1 MTTSSSV
8 TRSTSTI
15 RKAGVVCLV
24 AGLAGA
30 ASGVYLAAM
39 QPDVSIDRFSY
50 PQGAGEYA
58 TIQVWFV
65 VQHLALLLG
74 LLALSWAEV
83 VPRTRLGRFGY
94 MGSVASMVAL
104 AVMEAVAISARDVA
118 VDSTTA
124 VVIGSL
130 YGVVSFAFGVSL
142 VALGIAIVRA
152 GVWQGWRRWLVL
164 AMGVYV
170 FVPMFPALATM
181 TDGARLAIAGW
192 MLLFAALGAALM
204 QEPR

>member
-8 TRSTSTI
+8 TRSTRTI
-15 RKAGVVCLV
+15 WRAGAVCFA

-30 ASGVYLAAM
+30 AGGIYLAVM
-39 QPDVSIDRFSY
+39 QPDVGTGRFSY
-50 PQGAGEYA
+50 PQGAGEFA

-65 VQHLALLLG
+65 VQHLGLLLG
-74 LLALSWAEV
+74 LLALSWAGV
-83 VPRTRLGRFGY
+83 VPRTRFGRLGFAAT
-94 MGSVASMVAL
+94 VASMLAL
-104 AVMEAVAISARDVA
+104 TVMEAVAILARDVA

-124 VVIGSL
+124 VVVGSL

-142 VALGIAIVRA
+142 VALGIAIARD

-164 AMGVYV
+164 TMGIYV

-192 MLLFAALGAALM
+192 MLLFAALGAAVM
-204 QEPR
+204 KERR